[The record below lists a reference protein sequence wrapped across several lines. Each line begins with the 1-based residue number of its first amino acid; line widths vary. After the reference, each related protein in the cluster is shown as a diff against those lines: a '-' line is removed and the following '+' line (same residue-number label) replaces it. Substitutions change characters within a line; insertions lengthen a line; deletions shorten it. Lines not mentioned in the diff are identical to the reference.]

1 MSLGLFGLIFAHFG
15 LHELPSCWQNQAVD
29 LLLKKNIYMVD
40 EIRILYVLGL
50 QRCARVTVER

>member
-15 LHELPSCWQNQAVD
+15 FCTSYQAASRTKQSIF
-29 LLLKKNIYMVD
+29 LEKYMPD
-40 EIRILYVLGL
+40 EIRFLYGLGL